1 MPLWFVLL
9 NSYVIAATLNH
20 TLYIC
25 VHDLTHHNTLFNK
38 IMSVLCNVPT
48 GVPSAMGFGRFH
60 AEHHLFFSDREKD
73 TDLPFP
79 IESQRSVTY
88 KWYKFF
94 FYGLIECFYA
104 LRPAFMKDSMP
115 KID

>member
-1 MPLWFVLL
+1 
-9 NSYVIAATLNH
+9 
-20 TLYIC
+20 
-25 VHDLTHHNTLFNK
+25 
-38 IMSVLCNVPT
+38 MSVLCNVPT